1 MTDRLPA
8 RLKAALWNGIAG
20 ALPRVAVLLA
30 GFYVAQRF
38 GADAFAR
45 YSLALATLAV
55 AGNLPGAT
63 MTTVASKFVP
73 EFSGGNAARHG
84 EGFAGIAL
92 VALALAAAVGIALSA
107 AAGAVARM
115 FAVEPPVDG
124 LIRAAA
130 FAAVATVAAG
140 GLAGLLV
147 GSARYGTAAL
157 AYLAGFALFAL
168 AAVPLANQFGIA
180 GVLLALGLLYVGA
193 ALVGLGASG
202 RKLARDAARPR
213 LRARVPALLGFFVP
227 TLVAAGLVAP
237 VVWGV
242 NAMVARGPEPLAN
255 LARFNAAYS
264 WFAVVS
270 FLPAVLAQV
279 EFVRMSQA
287 KARGD
292 TALLAREMRRFV
304 LQNALVMLP
313 LVLAGAALA
322 WLLVGV
328 YRLDGP
334 AAERTLVLML
344 AAAFVASLGNPAG
357 LFLAVID
364 RIWLASGLN
373 VGWGIITLALAW
385 WLRDGGAQSVAWA
398 FLLGYAAHCIVAT
411 LIAQRLLA
419 REPGS

>member
-1 MTDRLPA
+1 MNRLSA
-8 RLKAALWNGIAG
+8 RLGAAFWNGIAG
-20 ALPRVAVLLA
+20 ALPRIAVLLA

-38 GADAFAR
+38 GTDAFAR
-45 YSLALATLAV
+45 YSLALSTLAV
-55 AGNLPGAT
+55 AGSLPGAT

-73 EFSGGNAARHG
+73 EFSGGDARRHG
-84 EGFAGIAL
+84 EGFSGIAL
-92 VALALAAAVGIALSA
+92 FALALGAL
-107 AAGAVARM
+107 AGGVLYVTAPALARI

-130 FAAVATVAAG
+130 FAAVTTVAAG
-140 GLAGLLV
+140 GFAGLLV
-147 GSARYGTAAL
+147 GSARFGTAAL
-157 AYLAGFALFAL
+157 AYGIGFAVFA
-168 AAVPLANQFGIA
+168 AAVVPLADQVGIA
-180 GVLLALGLLYVGA
+180 GVLIALGLLYLGTAAVGVA
-193 ALVGLGASG
+193 VSG
-202 RKLARDAARPR
+202 RRLVRDARSPR
-213 LRARVPALLGFFVP
+213 LRRRMPALFGFFVP
-227 TLVAAGLVAP
+227 TLIAAGLVAP

-242 NAMVARGPEPLAN
+242 NAMVSRGPEPLAN

-270 FLPAVLAQV
+270 FVPAVLAQV

-313 LVLAGAALA
+313 IVVVAAALA
-322 WLLVGV
+322 SLLVGV
-328 YRLDGP
+328 YRLEGP
-334 AAERTLVLML
+334 AAERTLMLML

-373 VGWGIITLALAW
+373 VAWGIITLALAW
-385 WLRDGGAQSVAWA
+385 WLRDGGAQSVALA
-398 FLLGYAAHCIVAT
+398 FLLGYAFHCLVAT
-411 LIAQRLLA
+411 LLAQRLLA
-419 REPGS
+419 REPES

>member
-1 MTDRLPA
+1 MNRVSVRL
-8 RLKAALWNGIAG
+8 RAAFWNGIAG

-45 YSLALATLAV
+45 YSLALSTLAV
-55 AGNLPGAT
+55 AGSLPGAT

-73 EFSGGNAARHG
+73 DLGRRRAPPRRRLRGNRALRTGARG
-84 EGFAGIAL
+84 ARRRRAL
-92 VALALAAAVGIALSA
+92 PRRATTRADLRRR
-107 AAGAVARM
+107 AAGRRPDPGRGVRGGHDGGRRRARGP
-115 FAVEPPVDG
+115 A
-124 LIRAAA
+124 
-130 FAAVATVAAG
+130 
-140 GLAGLLV
+140 V
-147 GSARYGTAAL
+147 GSARFGTAAA
-157 AYLAGFALFAL
+157 AYLGGFVLFAL
-168 AAVPLANQFGIA
+168 GIVPLADQVGIA
-180 GVLLALGLLYVGA
+180 GVLIALGLLYLGA
-193 ALVGLGASG
+193 AVVGLAVSG
-202 RKLARDAARPR
+202 RRLVRDARAPR
-213 LRARVPALLGFFVP
+213 LRRRMPALLGFFVP
-227 TLVAAGLVAP
+227 TLIAAGLVAP

-242 NAMVARGPEPLAN
+242 NALVSRGPEPLAN

-270 FLPAVLAQV
+270 FVPAVLAQV

-313 LVLAGAALA
+313 IVVVGAALA
-322 WLLVGV
+322 SQLVGV
-328 YRLDGP
+328 YRLEGP
-334 AAERTLVLML
+334 AAERTLMLML

-373 VGWGIITLALAW
+373 VAWGIITLALAW
-385 WLRDGGAQSVAWA
+385 WLRDGGAQSVALA
-398 FLLGYAAHCIVAT
+398 FLLGYAFHCLVAT
-411 LIAQRLLA
+411 LLAQRLLA

>member
-1 MTDRLPA
+1 MDRLTA
-8 RLKAALWNGIAG
+8 RLRAAMWNGIAG

-45 YSLALATLAV
+45 YSLALSTLAV

-73 EFSGGNAARHG
+73 EFSGGDAARHG
-84 EGFAGIAL
+84 RGFAAIAL
-92 VALALAAAVGIALSA
+92 FAALL
-107 AAGAVARM
+107 AGAVGTVLYVAAAPLARL
-115 FAVEPPVDG
+115 FAVAPPVDG

-130 FAAVATVAAG
+130 LPAVATVAAG

-147 GSARYGTAAL
+147 GSARFGTAAV
-157 AYLAGFALFAL
+157 AYMAGFALFAV
-168 AAVPLANQFGIA
+168 AIVPLSDQFGIA
-180 GVLLALGLLYVGA
+180 GVLLALGLLYAGA
-193 ALVGLGASG
+193 ALVSLGVSAP
-202 RKLARDAARPR
+202 RLVADAAAPR
-213 LRARVPALLGFFVP
+213 LRERSRALAGFFAP
-227 TLVAAGLVAP
+227 TLIAAGLVAP

-242 NAMVARGPEPLAN
+242 NALVSGGPEPLAN

-264 WFAVVS
+264 WFAVAS
-270 FLPAVLAQV
+270 FVPAVLAQV

-313 LVLAGAALA
+313 IALAGAALA

-328 YRLDGP
+328 YRLEGP
-334 AAERTLVLML
+334 AAERTLILML

-385 WLRDGGAQSVAWA
+385 WLRDGGAQSVALA